1 MDNLKCETRL
11 FWPVI
16 VSAPL
21 GPIFFAGALMVSL
34 SALSACGGGG
44 GGGSASAGRVVVTQ
58 QPAIRGDD
66 RLPLSFGPA
75 YESEF
80 NAQTGLD
87 DIGVASAYDKGY
99 AGFNVRTGVADTGVY
114 QAHSQLSHVEGGYDF
129 HGSSHG
135 LSDPDGHGT
144 HVASLM
150 AARRDGKAMHGVA
163 PHAAVKSYRIFNGG
177 GSFGS
182 KSGSQI
188 MPTLVSQAIAH
199 DIHLLNNSWAS
210 NYEVTDF
217 SKSTTK
223 SVLGSELSA
232 WDKAVK
238 AGMVMVWAA
247 GNDGDDQVSVRA
259 GLPYHYSDMKKGWLA
274 VVSFDPFGKEPRYTN
289 RCGVA
294 RDWCL
299 AAPGGGDSV
308 GSFGLY
314 GARSGGGYERRSGT
328 SMAAPHVSGALA
340 LVLDAFPQLTP
351 QQGAARLLQTATY
364 EGLTTADGC
373 TIAKCTPADMA
384 DVFGQGRVSLDDALA
399 PIGTL
404 SLVTAAAPVSLEET
418 ILDSGFVVD
427 KALFSA
433 MTRVRFMA
441 QDSFDNAAFSVP
453 ATAFLAR
460 PKQRFSDDS
469 TRATA
474 YFAPSAISQE
484 AQFYISDAGTFPA
497 EQMGHGRLGDISQRS
512 MQNWTG
518 LSADDEVG
526 QWGAHFGYDE
536 NRQVMMFSRHL
547 GDASSDGRT
556 GSQADSWLSL
566 GFDKSQGQFLDSQG
580 TAGLAWGKGQSH
592 WLTAGHYQAHAF
604 GGATSFEYQ
613 RGRSDVTGSDN
624 CLICSAEASFERW
637 ELAYQVPLGAT
648 GVGTQSQNVTLALHQ
663 PLHVTQASF
672 DIVGAEQGPVNVRPS
687 RPQREAVMRL
697 TSPALG
703 GRVGLSHHMMIQQ
716 DKGGVAHQLMAN
728 WTVSF

>member
-1 MDNLKCETRL
+1 MDNLKCERRH
-11 FWPVI
+11 FWPFI
-16 VSAPL
+16 MFAPL
-21 GPIFFAGALMVSL
+21 GPLFFASVIIFS
-34 SALSACGGGG
+34 LSACGGGG
-44 GGGSASAGRVVVTQ
+44 GGGASAERIAVTHS
-58 QPAIRGDD
+58 PAIRGQD
-66 RLPLSFGPA
+66 RLPLSFGPS

-80 NAQTGLD
+80 HAQTGLD

-99 AGFNVRTGVADTGVY
+99 AGFNVVMGVADTGTY

-129 HGSSHG
+129 HGSSEG

-150 AARRDGKAMHGVA
+150 AARRDGKVMHGVA
-163 PHAAVKSYRIFNGG
+163 PHAAVKSYRIFNGD

-182 KSGSQI
+182 KSGGEI
-188 MPTLVSQAIAH
+188 MPTLVNQAIAH

-217 SKSTTK
+217 SKSATK
-223 SVLGSELSA
+223 AVLGSELSA

-259 GLPYHYSDMKKGWLA
+259 GLPYHYGEMKKGWLA
-274 VVSFDPFGKEPRYTN
+274 VVSFDPSGSEPRYTN

-308 GSFGLY
+308 SSYGLY

-364 EGLTTADGC
+364 DGLTTADGC
-373 TIAKCTPADMA
+373 TISKCTPADMA

-427 KALFSA
+427 RALFSA

-441 QDSFDNAAFSVP
+441 QDSFDKVAFSVP
-453 ATAFLAR
+453 ATTFLSTPR
-460 PKQRFSDDS
+460 QRFSDDS
-469 TRATA
+469 KRAKA
-474 YFAPSAISQE
+474 YLLPSSVVAR
-484 AQFYISDAGTFPA
+484 AQFYVSDAGTFPG
-497 EQMGHGRLGDISQRS
+497 EQTGHGRLGDISEQA
-512 MQNWTG
+512 MQSWTG
-518 LSADDEVG
+518 LIADDGAG
-526 QWGAHFGYDE
+526 QWQAHFGYVDS
-536 NRQVMMFSRHL
+536 RQVMMFSRHL
-547 GDASSDGRT
+547 ANAGIDGT
-556 GSQADSWLSL
+556 AGIGADSWLSV
-566 GFDKSQGQFLDSQG
+566 GFDKSQGRFLDSQG
-580 TAGLAWGKGQSH
+580 TAGLAWGKGHSS
-592 WLTAGHYQAHAF
+592 WLTAGHYQPLSF
-604 GGATSFEYQ
+604 GGAVSVEYQ
-613 RGRSDVTGSDN
+613 RGRSEVAGLEN
-624 CLICSAEASFERW
+624 CLICSAEAIFESW
-637 ELAYQVPLGAT
+637 ELAYQMPLGSSVLGAGHT
-648 GVGTQSQNVTLALHQ
+648 EFEMALHQ
-663 PLHVTQASF
+663 PLHVTSASF
-672 DIVGAEQGPVNVRPS
+672 DIVGAGQEAVRVRPS
-687 RPQREAVMRL
+687 RPQREAIARL

-703 GRVGLSHHMMIQQ
+703 GTVGLSHHMMTKQE
-716 DKGGVAHQLMAN
+716 KGGVAHQLMAN
-728 WTVSF
+728 WILSF